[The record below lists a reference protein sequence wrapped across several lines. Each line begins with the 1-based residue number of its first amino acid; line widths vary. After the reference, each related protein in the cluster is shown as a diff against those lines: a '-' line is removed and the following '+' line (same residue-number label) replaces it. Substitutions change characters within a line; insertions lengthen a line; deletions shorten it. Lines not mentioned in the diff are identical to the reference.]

1 MGAILNSA
9 NFHESFFATHPSYH
23 NVEGPKIGGTG
34 GGTHYVMHVVCIY
47 IMAGGSLFYVI
58 VPVADKQWRSG
69 HWIAVVST
77 WSVYNNH
84 NLERKKPYTY
94 TRLL

>member
-1 MGAILNSA
+1 MLRVQKLEERVVA
-9 NFHESFFATHPSYH
+9 
-23 NVEGPKIGGTG
+23 
-34 GGTHYVMHVVCIY
+34 HYVMHVCIY

-58 VPVADKQWRSG
+58 VPVADSSGG
-69 HWIAVVST
+69 HWIAVVSA

>member
-34 GGTHYVMHVVCIY
+34 GGTHYVMHVCIY

-58 VPVADKQWRSG
+58 VPVASGQQWRRPPLDSRG
-69 HWIAVVST
+69 GISVVG
-77 WSVYNNH
+77 V
-84 NLERKKPYTY
+84 
-94 TRLL
+94 